1 MITQDV
7 WQKCLEQVRA
17 DVGEGVYERWFDP
30 IQLIGSDTDELTI
43 EIPNRFFKEWIEDY
57 HPTLLPDV
65 LERLT
70 TKRFNVK
77 YKIAVKD
84 DAVVV
89 KEEAKL
95 ESRKSRLARR
105 GIFLNPR
112 FTFESFIVG
121 ASNQFAHAAALKV
134 SEEPGRVYN
143 PLFVYGGVGLGKT
156 HLITAIGNRIVD
168 LKRNFN
174 VLFTSTE
181 QFASEVISAI
191 RHTRMDELKKKYRS
205 LDMLIIDDIQFIEN
219 KTATQEE
226 LFHTLNT
233 LYNEQKQIVISSD
246 RSPKEIKE
254 VTDRLRSRFGMGL
267 IADIQPPD
275 LETKIA
281 IIQKK
286 AEADR
291 IMLPGDVISY
301 LANKIRGNVRDMES
315 CLIRLGA
322 HSSITGAPIT
332 LDITKQV
339 LHDMIQDD
347 DKPVTIEKVAKLVAE
362 HYGIKMADIRA
373 RKRTREVAMPRQV
386 AMYLCRELTDSSLGE
401 IGKQLGGKNH
411 ATVIYAVKRIM
422 EKRAGDESF
431 GRMLDG
437 LIAKLKP

>member
-7 WQKCLEQVRA
+7 WQKCLEQVRM
-17 DVGEGVYERWFDP
+17 DVGEGVFERWFDP
-30 IQLIGSDTDELTI
+30 IRLVGSDTDDITI

-57 HPTLLPDV
+57 HPTLLGDV

-70 TKRFNVK
+70 TKRYAVK

-84 DAVVV
+84 DAVAV
-89 KEEAKL
+89 KEDAKL

-219 KTATQEE
+219 KAATQEE

-246 RSPKEIKE
+246 RSPREIKE

-281 IIQKK
+281 IMQKK

-291 IMLPGDVISY
+291 IMLPADVISY
-301 LANKIRGNVRDMES
+301 LANRIRGNIRDMES

-332 LDITKQV
+332 LDVTKQV

-347 DKPVTIEKVAKLVAE
+347 DKPVNIEKVAKLVAE
-362 HYGIKMADIRA
+362 HYGIKMADMRA

-386 AMYLCRELTDSSLGE
+386 AMYLSRELTDSSLGE

-422 EKRAGDESF
+422 EKRAADESF
-431 GRMLDG
+431 GRMLDS

>member
-1 MITQDV
+1 MITQDA
-7 WQKCLEQVRA
+7 WDKCLEQVRR
-17 DVGEGVYERWFDP
+17 DVGDGVYERWFDP
-30 IQLIGSDTDELTI
+30 IKLLGSDENELTI
-43 EIPNRFFKEWIEDY
+43 EIPNRFFKEWIDDY
-57 HPTLLPDV
+57 HPSLLADV
-65 LERLT
+65 LERLSS
-70 TKRFNVK
+70 KRYGIK
-77 YKIAVKD
+77 YKVAVKD

-134 SEEPGRVYN
+134 SEEPGRAYN

-246 RSPKEIKE
+246 RSPREIKE

-275 LETKIA
+275 IETKIA

-286 AEADR
+286 AEAER
-291 IMLPGDVISY
+291 IMLPEDVIGH
-301 LANKIRGNVRDMES
+301 LASKIRGNIRDIES

-322 HSSITGAPIT
+322 HSSITGAPIS
-332 LDITKQV
+332 LDMARLV
-339 LHDMIQDD
+339 LRDMIQDD

-362 HYGIKMADIRA
+362 HYGIKMVDLRA
-373 RKRTREVAMPRQV
+373 RKRTREVAIPRQV
-386 AMYLCRELTDSSLGE
+386 AMFLCRELTDSSLGE

-411 ATVIYAVKRIM
+411 ATVIYAVKRII
-422 EKRAGDESF
+422 EKRSEDEAF
-431 GRMLDG
+431 GRMIDG
-437 LIAKLKP
+437 LLSKLRP